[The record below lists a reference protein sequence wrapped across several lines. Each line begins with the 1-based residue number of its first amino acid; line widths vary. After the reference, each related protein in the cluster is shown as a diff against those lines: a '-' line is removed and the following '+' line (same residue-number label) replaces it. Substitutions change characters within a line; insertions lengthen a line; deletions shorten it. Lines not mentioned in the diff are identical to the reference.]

1 MLSYYKKK
9 IKIKGDN
16 MMRYKKIVALGI
28 TIAVAGLS
36 GCNQSTKLENME
48 SISTNTE
55 DKSEYF
61 PGKFFAS
68 NTSGY
73 YYWGYTDYM
82 TFYDLNTKKSVLLCN
97 KPDCN
102 SNCSFSVIYIV
113 VMINTIICHTAI
125 ISF

>member
-61 PGKFFAS
+61 PEKFFFE
-68 NTSGY
+68 
-73 YYWGYTDYM
+73 M
-82 TFYDLNTKKSVLLCN
+82 
-97 KPDCN
+97 
-102 SNCSFSVIYIV
+102 
-113 VMINTIICHTAI
+113 
-125 ISF
+125 